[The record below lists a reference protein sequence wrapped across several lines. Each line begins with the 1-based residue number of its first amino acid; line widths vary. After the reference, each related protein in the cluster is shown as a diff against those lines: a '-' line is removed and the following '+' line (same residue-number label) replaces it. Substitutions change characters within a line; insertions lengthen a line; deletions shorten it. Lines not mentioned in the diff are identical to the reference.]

1 MNLVRP
7 ICIIHTPVETNL
19 NKGALHA
26 SLCWY
31 WREKLFGSTKMRVI
45 HSASAPQGESLK
57 PYSQEKM
64 PSSYNI
70 CSSVLDAPR
79 GVHSSTVK
87 PTLHKFGRFPISSF
101 LSIFLLFLSF
111 PISTVSG
118 WGIPIPRIFRRS
130 QQAPSPTIQHDL
142 EYDLVIIGAG
152 ASGMFASGAATMLGS
167 KTLLLDLA
175 HSNTTKNVLGGDCT
189 NSACVPSKA
198 VRSIARLASQSS
210 DASMSR
216 LAMARKHATATVNQV
231 RAREDPSAMVDSN
244 SNLDIMFVSDC
255 HFMSPHHLSLSP
267 VEAFSST
274 TADISK
280 NTTGEPITVYSKKFL
295 IATGASPVV
304 PQPLEMAA
312 KEAGL
317 PLYTYRTLFRPLDD
331 DIETQKESIWNLLDS
346 TSIEDNNATRHVVI
360 AGGGATACE
369 IGQALKRL
377 GGERLQVSL
386 VAPSLLSGEDVTL
399 QNAAAQLL
407 SADGV
412 TLYLNCRLETVLPD
426 RHILLSDNQRLPPGD
441 ALVVCIGRKPSSL
454 ESLHLQAA
462 RVDWDPT
469 LGVIVN
475 PRTLQSTSASNVY
488 ACGDCSSA
496 VTSKPTSRTAAHG
509 AWTGYH
515 AASNTQLPWL
525 LRLGFQSS
533 THSTVPRVI
542 YTDPELVMVGL
553 SRSECIRKYG
563 TDGFDRLFVTE
574 KGTDRADMERMER
587 NTIGFVEIRA
597 TKVDGNILGFTG
609 CGPAAAELAN
619 EMSLAIVN
627 GLTVRDVAR
636 SLHSYPS
643 HGYLIYRVALAMT
656 LSNVWGLLEACGPVG
671 GILANVGRL
680 GSKAL
685 RAPLSVTRRGG
696 KHARLRDWEA
706 QGEQSSIVAH
716 QQMPKGSEDIAAS
729 VIVPEAE
736 FQIISYLDHYINST
750 LHERTGTSTE
760 GLQSTCSRSICISK
774 NGEDISAWLSNRP

>member
-1 MNLVRP
+1 M
-7 ICIIHTPVETNL
+7 
-19 NKGALHA
+19 
-26 SLCWY
+26 
-31 WREKLFGSTKMRVI
+31 
-45 HSASAPQGESLK
+45 PQ
-57 PYSQEKM
+57 Y
-64 PSSYNI
+64 YNI
-70 CSSVLDAPR
+70 CSPVSDAPMWVQR
-79 GVHSSTVK
+79 GAVK
-87 PTLHKFGRFPISSF
+87 LAFHQFGRFQICSF
-101 LSIFLLFLSF
+101 LSILLFLSF

-118 WGIPIPRIFRRS
+118 WGIPIPRIFRRF
-130 QQAPSPTIQHDL
+130 QQAPSSSPTLQHDL

-175 HSNTTKNVLGGDCT
+175 NNTTKNVVGGDCT

-198 VRSIARLASQSS
+198 VRSIARMASQSS
-210 DASMSR
+210 DASMSSQVM
-216 LAMARKHATATVNQV
+216 AMARKHATATVNQV
-231 RAREDPSAMVDSN
+231 RSREDPSAMVHRN
-244 SNLDIMFVSDC
+244 PNLDIMFVSDC
-255 HFMSPHHLSLSP
+255 HFTSPHHLTFAP

-274 TADISK
+274 STTADIS
-280 NTTGEPITVYSKKFL
+280 NNQTAGEPTITVYSKTFL

-312 KEAGL
+312 KQAGL
-317 PLYTYRTLFRPLDD
+317 PLYTYRTLFRPSDD
-331 DIETQKESIWNLLDS
+331 DIDTQKESIWSLLDS
-346 TSIEDNNATRHVVI
+346 TTIEDNKVTRHVVI

-369 IGQALKRL
+369 VGQALKRL

-426 RHILLSDNQRLPPGD
+426 RQILLSDNQRLPPVD
-441 ALVVCIGRKPSSL
+441 ALVVCVGRKPSSL

-496 VTSKPTSRTAAHG
+496 VASKPTSRTAAHG

-515 AASNTQLPWL
+515 AASNARLPWL

-533 THSTVPRVI
+533 THPTVPRVI

-553 SRSECIRKYG
+553 SRKECIEKYG
-563 TDGFDRLFVTE
+563 TDGFDRLNVSE
-574 KGTDRADMERMER
+574 KGTDRADMEGMER

-597 TKVDGNILGFTG
+597 TKVDGKILGFTG

-619 EMSLAIVN
+619 EMSMAIVN

-643 HGYLIYRVALAMT
+643 HGYLIYRVALAMA
-656 LSNVWGLLEACGPVG
+656 LSNVCGLLEACGPVG

-680 GSKAL
+680 GSKVL

-696 KHARLRDWEA
+696 KHTHLRDWEA
-706 QGEQSSIVAH
+706 RGEQSTIVVH
-716 QQMPKGSEDIAAS
+716 HQMPKCSDDRAAS
-729 VIVPEAE
+729 VIVPKEE
-736 FQIISYLDHYINST
+736 FQIISYLDHYRNST
-750 LHERTGTSTE
+750 FHERPTTSTE
-760 GLQSTCSRSICISK
+760 GSQNTGSRSICISK
-774 NGEDISAWLSNRP
+774 NGEDFRAWLSNRP